1 MVYSESKE
9 MVQVVFVSSPL
20 KFVCQL
26 QDEWNQVRMMNQE
39 FMRIC
44 EHPRNRDKRLQRLDH
59 GV

>member
-1 MVYSESKE
+1 

-59 GV
+59 GA